1 MPQAFTGKQ
10 PIGPQGL
17 GLDTQEPEDQNN
29 HTGVPK
35 KLNRGYNVAIGKDIY
50 VLVVFSL
57 NNKHT

>member
-35 KLNRGYNVAIGKDIY
+35 KLNRGYNVAIGKDI
-50 VLVVFSL
+50 LCLSCL
-57 NNKHT
+57 